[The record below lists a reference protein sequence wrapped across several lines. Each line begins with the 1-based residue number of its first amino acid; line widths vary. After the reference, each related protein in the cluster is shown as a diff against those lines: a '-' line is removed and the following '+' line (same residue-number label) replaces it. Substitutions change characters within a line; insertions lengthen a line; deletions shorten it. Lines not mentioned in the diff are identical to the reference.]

1 MGGEGGIYRGKMEK
15 EIWNETGS
23 LSICSFAAKFRK
35 IKRLF
40 IGGINV
46 LCECKKYYTRR
57 NEDFSFFRRR

>member
-1 MGGEGGIYRGKMEK
+1 MEK

-46 LCECKKYYTRR
+46 LCYDCKKYYTRR